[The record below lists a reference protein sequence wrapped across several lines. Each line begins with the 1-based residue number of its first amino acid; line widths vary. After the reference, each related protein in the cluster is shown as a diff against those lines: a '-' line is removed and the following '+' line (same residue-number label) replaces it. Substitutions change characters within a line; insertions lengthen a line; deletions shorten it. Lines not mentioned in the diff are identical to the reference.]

1 MDSALLKDFGI
12 HVGLTLVFCDSQAAV
27 HLASNPSFHERSKH
41 IEIDC
46 YFTRDK
52 VQDGTLRLV
61 HVQSADQLVDILTKP
76 VVASLFRS
84 IISKLGVL
92 DIYLPT

>member
-1 MDSALLKDFGI
+1 MWVLLWF
-12 HVGLTLVFCDSQAAV
+12 FCDSQAAV

-41 IEIDC
+41 IEIDY

-61 HVQSADQLVDILTKP
+61 HVQSVDQLTDILIKL
-76 VVASLFRS
+76 VAVSLFPS

-92 DIYLPT
+92 DS